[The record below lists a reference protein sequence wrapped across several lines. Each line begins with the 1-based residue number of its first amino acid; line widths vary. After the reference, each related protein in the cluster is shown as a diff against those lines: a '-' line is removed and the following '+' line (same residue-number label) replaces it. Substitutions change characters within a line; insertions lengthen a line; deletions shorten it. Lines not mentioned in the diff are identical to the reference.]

1 MSARVNA
8 ITPSPGSTGEYRGV
22 HVYKRSTTA
31 TDGDDYWGNIQDGKV
46 YVYRAVDLEG
56 TTPMPRKVFDTATGR
71 LASLAIGV
79 AVIVAL
85 ATADDGIARDEL
97 TAATP

>member
-1 MSARVNA
+1 MAERLNNKRRLLAASAVLLA
-8 ITPSPGSTGEYRGV
+8 AVGCSGPTGP
-22 HVYKRSTTA
+22 A
-31 TDGDDYWGNIQDGKV
+31 
-46 YVYRAVDLEG
+46 AL
-56 TTPMPRKVFDTATGR
+56 